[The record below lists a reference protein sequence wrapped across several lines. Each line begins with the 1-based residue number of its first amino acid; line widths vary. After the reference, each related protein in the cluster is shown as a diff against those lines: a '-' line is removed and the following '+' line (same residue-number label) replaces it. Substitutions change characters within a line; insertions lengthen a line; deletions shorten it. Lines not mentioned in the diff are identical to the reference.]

1 MSYISR
7 KNIPE
12 NTIEARSYQTA
23 IADNSLSENTLVVLP
38 TGMGKTAIALLVA
51 ANRIDVGKV
60 LMLAPTKPLVEQ
72 HYRYF
77 TKNLLLNEGDV
88 VMFTGATPSAKRVAA
103 WNSARFCIAT
113 PEVIKNDLIACRYDL
128 KDVSLL
134 IVDECHRTVGNY
146 AYVFIGH
153 RYNETA
159 ASPLVLGM
167 TASPGSDKEHVA
179 EICEHLSITS
189 VESRVETDADVR
201 PYVHERELEY
211 MMLELPEDLWLAVSV
226 LGSLLDDRLAKLAE
240 LNYHVPKR
248 EGLSMKALN
257 ALRASIQTRMQT
269 KDKTAYTAMSIHA
282 ELMKL
287 KHGVMLAESQ
297 GSTALRA
304 YLLRLQTEGL
314 GGGSKASQRIVSDTR
329 FQRLI
334 SLSDTWT
341 TEIHPKANAV
351 VRIVQEQMV
360 SAPDSKIIVFVT
372 YRDSV
377 QMLVD
382 YLNAAGISAKRFVG
396 QASRDSEKG
405 LSQKQQIE
413 AIRQFREGEY
423 AVLVA
428 TSVGEE
434 GLDIPATDLVVF
446 YESVPS
452 EVRSIQRKGRTGRNS
467 SGKIIVLITKGTTD
481 ETYRWVSST
490 KEKQMLKG
498 VSSMRDGKV
507 PVMPATVIQSV
518 LPTSANGEAASLSD
532 SHVHTKQISV
542 PAAGD
547 ATYAPTGQQTLA
559 DIVINSIDDDDRV
572 TITVDNREMHARV
585 PEHLSNLGARVQL
598 EHLPVGDYA
607 TGRVLIERKTVQ
619 DFVDTLVDRDLF
631 GQIKAL
637 AESSIRPILII
648 EGGTLQDLY
657 DARNIHPNAI
667 RNTLASIAADYDV
680 SILFTKD
687 AMETAAMIYAFARR
701 EDNDSHTERSRHTA
715 KSSRHTNEALL
726 YIMTAFPD
734 VGPKAGRELL
744 REFGTLRNVLM
755 ATKDELMA
763 VKGVGEKTAAGIL
776 SMALKTWEE

>member
-1 MSYISR
+1 MSFVSR
-7 KNIPE
+7 NNIPE
-12 NTIEARSYQTA
+12 NTIEERSYQTA
-23 IADNSLSENTLVVLP
+23 IADSALSANTLVVLP
-38 TGMGKTAIALLVA
+38 TGMGKTTVALLVA
-51 ANRIDVGKV
+51 ANRLDTGKI

-72 HYRYF
+72 HFRYF
-77 TKNLLLNEGDV
+77 SKNLLLEEGDV
-88 VMFTGATPSAKRVAA
+88 VMFTGSTPSPKRVAA
-103 WNSARFCIAT
+103 WNSCRFCIAT

-128 KDVSLL
+128 TDVSLL
-134 IVDECHRTVGNY
+134 VVDECHRTVGNY

-167 TASPGSDKEHVA
+167 TASPGSDPEHVA

-226 LGSLLDDRLAKLAE
+226 LNGMLDDRLTKLSE
-240 LNYHVPKR
+240 LNYRVPKR
-248 EGLSMKALN
+248 EALSMKALN
-257 ALRASIQTRMQT
+257 ALRAQIQMRMQE
-269 KDKTAYTAMSIHA
+269 KDRTAYTAVSIHA

-304 YLLRLQTEGL
+304 YLLRLQTEGQ
-314 GGGSKASQRIVSDTR
+314 GGGSKASQRICADER
-329 FQRLI
+329 FQRILR
-334 SLSDTWT
+334 LAEGWT
-341 TEIHPKANAV
+341 TEIHPKAEAV
-351 VRIVQEQMV
+351 VRIVQEQMTEF
-360 SAPDSKIIVFVT
+360 PDSKIIVFVT

-377 QMLVD
+377 QMLVE
-382 YLNAAGISAKRFVG
+382 YLNAAGITARRFVG

-413 AIRQFREGEY
+413 AIKQFREGEY
-423 AVLVA
+423 SVLVA

-467 SGKIIVLITKGTTD
+467 SGKIIVLITKGTAD
-481 ETYRWVSST
+481 ETFRWVSNT

-498 VSSMRDGKV
+498 VSSMRNGKV
-507 PVMPATVIQSV
+507 P
-518 LPTSANGEAASLSD
+518 
-532 SHVHTKQISV
+532 TKVVSI

-547 ATYAPTGQQTLA
+547 SAYAPTGQQTLA
-559 DIVINSIDDDDRV
+559 DIVLRAAVSAASADDDEDRI
-572 TITVDNREMHARV
+572 TITVDNREMSAKV
-585 PEHLSNLGARVQL
+585 PEHLSNLGAKISL
-598 EHLPVGDYA
+598 EHLPAGDYA
-607 TGRVLIERKTVQ
+607 VGRVLIERKTIQ

-631 GQIKAL
+631 GQVKAL
-637 AESSIRPILII
+637 ADSAIRPVMIV
-648 EGGTLQDLY
+648 EGGSIADLY
-657 DARNIHPNAI
+657 DLRNIHPNAI

-680 SILFTKD
+680 SLLFTKD
-687 AMETAAMIYAFARR
+687 AVETAEMIYAFARR
-701 EDNDSHTERSRHTA
+701 ENNDSHAERSRHTS
-715 KSSRHTNEALL
+715 KTSRHTNEALL
-726 YIMTAFPD
+726 YILTAFPD

-744 REFGTLRNVLM
+744 REFGSLKRVLT
-755 ATKDELMA
+755 ATKEELMA
-763 VKGVGEKTAAGIL
+763 VKGIGDKTASGIV
-776 SMALKTWEE
+776 SMMLKSWEEK

>member
-1 MSYISR
+1 MSYVSR

-23 IADNSLSENTLVVLP
+23 IADSALSANTLVVLP
-38 TGMGKTAIALLVA
+38 TGMGKTAVALLVA
-51 ANRIDVGKV
+51 ADRIDTGKV

-72 HYRYF
+72 HLRYF
-77 TKNLLLNEGDV
+77 SKNLLLEEGDV
-88 VMFTGATPSAKRVAA
+88 VMFTGSTPSPKRVAA
-103 WNSARFCIAT
+103 WNAARFVIAT
-113 PEVIKNDLIACRYDL
+113 PEVIKNDLIAGRYGL
-128 KDVSLL
+128 EEVSLL

-146 AYVFIGH
+146 AYVFIGR

-159 ASPLVLGM
+159 AHPLVLGM
-167 TASPGSDKEHVA
+167 TASPGSDREHVA

-201 PYVHERELEY
+201 PYVHERDLEY

-226 LGSLLDDRLAKLAE
+226 LNGMLDDRLTKLAE
-240 LNYHVPKR
+240 LNYRVPKR
-248 EGLSMKALN
+248 EALSMKALN
-257 ALRASIQTRMQT
+257 ALRAQIQMRMQE
-269 KDKTAYTAMSIHA
+269 KDKTAYTAVSVHA

-304 YLLRLQTEGL
+304 YLLRLQTEGQ
-314 GGGSKASQRIVSDTR
+314 GGGSKASQRICADAR
-329 FQRLI
+329 FQRLLA
-334 SLSDTWT
+334 LSDSWT
-341 TEIHPKANAV
+341 REIHPKADAV
-351 VRIVQEQMV
+351 VRIIREQMTEF
-360 SAPDSKIIVFVT
+360 PDSKVIVFVT

-382 YLNAAGISAKRFVG
+382 YLNEAGISARRFVG

-452 EVRSIQRKGRTGRNS
+452 EVRSIQRKGRTGRNT
-467 SGKIIVLITKGTTD
+467 SGKVIVLITKGTAD
-481 ETYRWVSST
+481 ETFRWVSNA

-498 VSSMRDGKV
+498 VSAMRSGKV
-507 PVMPATVIQSV
+507 PARQFT
-518 LPTSANGEAASLSD
+518 
-532 SHVHTKQISV
+532 V

-547 ATYAPTGQQTLA
+547 SSYGVSGQQTLA
-559 DIVINSIDDDDRV
+559 DLVLAKPEEEDDEEHPAVII
-572 TITVDNREMHARV
+572 DNREMQAKV
-585 PEHLSNLGARVQL
+585 PEYLSNLGAKISL
-598 EHLPVGDYA
+598 EHLPAGDYA
-607 TGRVLIERKTVQ
+607 AGRVLIERKTIQ

-631 GQIKAL
+631 GQVKAL
-637 AESSIRPILII
+637 AESAIRPVMIV
-648 EGGTLQDLY
+648 EGGSIADLY
-657 DARNIHPNAI
+657 DLRNIHPNAI

-680 SILFTKD
+680 SLLFTKD
-687 AMETAAMIYAFARR
+687 AQETAEMIYAFARR
-701 EDNDSHTERSRHTA
+701 EAGSERSERSRHSAKTA
-715 KSSRHTNEALL
+715 RQTNDALL
-726 YIMTAFPD
+726 YILTAFPD
-734 VGPKAGRELL
+734 VGPKAARELL
-744 REFGTLRNVLM
+744 REFGTLRRICS
-755 ATKDELMA
+755 ASKEELMG
-763 VKGVGEKTAAGIL
+763 VKGIGEKTASAIL
-776 SMALKTWEE
+776 AMAVKTWEE

>member
-1 MSYISR
+1 MSYVSR

-23 IADNSLSENTLVVLP
+23 IADSALSANTLVVLP
-38 TGMGKTAIALLVA
+38 TGMGKTAVALLVA
-51 ANRIDVGKV
+51 ADRIDTGKV

-72 HYRYF
+72 HLRYF
-77 TKNLLLNEGDV
+77 SKNLLLEEGEV
-88 VMFTGATPSAKRVAA
+88 VMFTGSTPSPKRVAA
-103 WNSARFCIAT
+103 WNAARFVIAT
-113 PEVIKNDLIACRYDL
+113 PEVIKNDLIAGRYGL
-128 KDVSLL
+128 EEVSLL

-159 ASPLVLGM
+159 AHPLVLGM
-167 TASPGSDKEHVA
+167 TASPGSDREHVA

-201 PYVHERELEY
+201 PYVHERDLEY

-226 LGSLLDDRLAKLAE
+226 LNGMLDDRLTKLAE
-240 LNYHVPKR
+240 LNYRVPKR
-248 EGLSMKALN
+248 EALSMKALN
-257 ALRASIQTRMQT
+257 ALRAQIQMRMQE
-269 KDKTAYTAMSIHA
+269 KDKTAYTAVSVHA

-304 YLLRLQTEGL
+304 YLLRLQTEGQ
-314 GGGSKASQRIVSDTR
+314 GGGSKASQRICADAR
-329 FQRLI
+329 FQRLLA
-334 SLSDTWT
+334 LSDSWT
-341 TEIHPKANAV
+341 REIHPKADAV
-351 VRIVQEQMV
+351 VRIIREQMTEF
-360 SAPDSKIIVFVT
+360 PDSKVIVFVT

-382 YLNAAGISAKRFVG
+382 YLNEAGISARRFVG

-452 EVRSIQRKGRTGRNS
+452 EVRSIQRKGRTGRNT
-467 SGKIIVLITKGTTD
+467 SGKVIVLITKGTAD
-481 ETYRWVSST
+481 ETFRWVSNA

-498 VSSMRDGKV
+498 VSAMRSGKV
-507 PVMPATVIQSV
+507 PARQFT
-518 LPTSANGEAASLSD
+518 
-532 SHVHTKQISV
+532 V

-547 ATYAPTGQQTLA
+547 ASYGVSGQQTLA
-559 DIVINSIDDDDRV
+559 DLVLAKPEEEDDEEHPAVII
-572 TITVDNREMHARV
+572 DNREMQAKV
-585 PEHLSNLGARVQL
+585 PEYLSNLGAKISL
-598 EHLPVGDYA
+598 EHLPAGDYA
-607 TGRVLIERKTVQ
+607 AGRVLIERKTIQ

-631 GQIKAL
+631 GQVKAL
-637 AESSIRPILII
+637 AESAIRPVMIV
-648 EGGTLQDLY
+648 EGGSIADLY
-657 DARNIHPNAI
+657 DLRNIHPNAI

-680 SILFTKD
+680 SLLFTKD
-687 AMETAAMIYAFARR
+687 AQETAEMIYAFARR
-701 EDNDSHTERSRHTA
+701 EAGSERSERSRHSAKTA
-715 KSSRHTNEALL
+715 RQTNDALL
-726 YIMTAFPD
+726 YILTAFPD
-734 VGPKAGRELL
+734 VGPKAARELL
-744 REFGTLRNVLM
+744 REFGTLRRICS
-755 ATKDELMA
+755 ASKEELMG
-763 VKGVGEKTAAGIL
+763 VKGIGEKTASAIL
-776 SMALKTWEE
+776 AMAVKTWEE